1 LARPKRE
8 TPEQIKAYALYASMG
23 DKRSVQKVA
32 TEIGRPKATVDSWS
46 QKWKWQDRVMADE
59 ESVKSVVLQTVSQR
73 VVKDTAQFKLES
85 MQIVEEALEGAKE
98 TMRAGKM
105 DFTRPGDVVNLIKT
119 GLLLHGE
126 ATERRETV
134 QTKARE
140 NAMKILDLIRCGG
153 GDALAVGPHGDIPV
167 FAVAESGGD
176 EAEDRECS

>member
-1 LARPKRE
+1 MARPKRE

-134 QTKARE
+134 QAKSAEAAR
-140 NAMKILDLIRCGG
+140 KILDLIRRGG
-153 GDALAVGPHGDIPV
+153 GDPLAPGVDGTVPV
-167 FAVAESGGD
+167 FELADEGGD
-176 EAEDRECS
+176 EGPDQQCS